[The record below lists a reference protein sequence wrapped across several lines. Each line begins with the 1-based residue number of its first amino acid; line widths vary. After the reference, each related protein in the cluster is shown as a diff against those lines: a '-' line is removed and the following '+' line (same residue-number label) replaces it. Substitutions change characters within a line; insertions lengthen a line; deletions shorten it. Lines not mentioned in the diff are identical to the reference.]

1 MDSNMHLWNKC
12 EQSLKIP
19 LNLYEVLY
27 EFKVKND
34 LVHKTGT
41 DLPPKRTGSST
52 FTHWELGRATR
63 APFSLRIKRMVIL
76 SPATYCLVSIATTL
90 QQHKQVVKNQT
101 NRKTLRKLNEP
112 VLISPCSRRTC
123 EGTGL
128 TGARRGQAAVC
139 KQAAKNSFVYTKN
152 YDV

>member
-1 MDSNMHLWNKC
+1 MKSYM
-12 EQSLKIP
+12 
-19 LNLYEVLY
+19 NL
-27 EFKVKND
+27 KVKND

-90 QQHKQVVKNQT
+90 QQHKPVVKNQT
-101 NRKTLRKLNEP
+101 NRKTLRKLN
-112 VLISPCSRRTC
+112 
-123 EGTGL
+123 
-128 TGARRGQAAVC
+128 
-139 KQAAKNSFVYTKN
+139 
-152 YDV
+152 